1 MLIQNIETIAKGNSF
16 KRELIKYWYKKLIR
30 MLESWMHLICLQTG
44 GYKKVGDSKICGCHF
59 RGDHSFDQK
68 SILSK
73 LLAKKGHFFCL
84 NAMYFNCRAK
94 QVFFWPK
101 VHFIKTVYPKK
112 AFVSF
117 FGVQMS
123 CSLSSELGGHFH
135 IKWNLKSILSKHQ
148 TRT

>member
-68 SILSK
+68 SILPKPLTKKSIFFFFMICILTSELGKCSFDQESFSLK
-73 LLAKKGHFFCL
+73 LLTKKTFL
-84 NAMYFNCRAK
+84 
-94 QVFFWPK
+94 
-101 VHFIKTVYPKK
+101 
-112 AFVSF
+112 F

-123 CSLSSELGGHFH
+123 CILFSDLGGHCH